1 MSTCTRCRK
10 QPANPVASDA
20 IVNIV
25 KTYYTMDELKT
36 KAENLT
42 DHVSDYLDTYYK
54 LTVLNATEKTA
65 GIASVSITAIFIGFL
80 VLFVLLFSGFGF
92 SWWIGKA
99 IDSMIGGFFIMA
111 GIYMLFIGVIFIF
124 RKKYIAPFIRDFII
138 QKIYE

>member
-1 MSTCTRCRK
+1 M
-10 QPANPVASDA
+10 PF
-20 IVNIV
+20 VNHRQ
-25 KTYYTMDELKT
+25 TYCVMDELKN

-42 DHVSDYLDTYYK
+42 DHVSDYLETYYK

-65 GIASVSITAIFIGFL
+65 GIASVSVTAVFIGFL

-99 IDSMIGGFFIMA
+99 IDNMIGGFFIMA
-111 GIYMLFIGVIFIF
+111 GIYLLLIGIIFIF